1 MLPLFLGIRVY
12 AVDLDDRRALGE
24 VGGDNDRDSLELADL
39 LDLVT
44 RGQGLQALKS
54 GRELLLREQAL
65 LGILYVVFL
74 LAGTAKDNLVLL
86 VVVLVEE
93 RLLIMDG
100 ARDNL
105 HLDRVLLGVLLHLLE
120 VLIIAVLREPG
131 NHVAR
136 RPVDLERVSVF
147 IIDVVL

>member
-44 RGQGLQALKS
+44 RGQGLQALES

-65 LGILYVVFL
+65 LRILYVVFL

-93 RLLIMDG
+93 RLLVMDRTRG
-100 ARDNL
+100 NL

-120 VLIIAVLREPG
+120 VFVVAVLGEPCDDIL
-131 NHVAR
+131 V
-136 RPVDLERVSVF
+136 RPVDLESVSVLVMNV
-147 IIDVVL
+147 IL